1 MEIKWIGHSSFLI
14 KNSFGKKILIDPI
27 QIHPYIQKYDLKPD
41 IITFSHSHN
50 NEFINEY
57 IYNNYKII
65 NSATHFENDHFIIE
79 GFQSYKDDFSG
90 FKRGDNII
98 YLYEIDGFKLCHL
111 GSLGHL
117 LDRNL
122 IDKLSN
128 LDFLFIP
135 IGGHFCLDGY
145 LASKIATTLKPR
157 YIIPMC
163 FKTSSEYFYLD
174 GPLKFLSSLKNI
186 ISYDTNTLYT
196 DDLPTNNNSTVIL
209 LKENNK
215 EPLV

>member
-14 KNSFGKKILIDPI
+14 KNCLGKKILIDPM
-27 QIHPYIQKYDLKPD
+27 QIHSYIQKYDLKSD

-50 NEFINEY
+50 NEFINDC
-57 IYNNYKII
+57 IISNYKII
-65 NSATHFENDHFIIE
+65 NNDIYFKNEYFSIE
-79 GFQSYKDDFSG
+79 GFKTYRDNFSG
-90 FKRGDNII
+90 FKRGENII
-98 YLYEIDGFKLCHL
+98 YLYEIDGFRLCHL

-117 LDRNL
+117 LSNEL
-122 IDKLSN
+122 IAKLTD

-145 LASKIATTLKPR
+145 LSAKLSLLLNPK

-174 GPLKFLSSLKNI
+174 DPLKFLSNLNNI
-186 ISYDTNTLYT
+186 IYYNTNTIYT
-196 DDLPTNNNSTVIL
+196 NDLPSTDSSTVIL
-209 LKENNK
+209 LQENNK
-215 EPLV
+215 EPLI